1 MQQQQAIMSENE
13 KLRRLREKAEAQEAK
28 LRKIRALRGK
38 VDQQKYV

>member
-28 LRKIRALRGK
+28 LQKIRALQGK
-38 VDQQKYV
+38 VDQQR